1 MGKAR
6 DVVERYYGAFDRKD
20 PTWKELVA
28 PDVRFAGPL
37 QSASGSEQFNEITEK
52 FLQFHKATRV
62 VARFEDGN
70 RVCSILDFE
79 LATPA
84 GEEMSCLV
92 TELTTV
98 DDGRLSDVRIIYD
111 PRAFAAAFG
120 LA

>member
-6 DVVERYYGAFDRKD
+6 EVVERYYDAFDRKD
-20 PTWKELVA
+20 PAWKELVA

-37 QSASGSEQFNEITEK
+37 QSAEGSEQFNELTEM
-52 FLQFHKATRV
+52 FLQFHKATQV

-70 RVCSILDFE
+70 RVCSILDFD

-84 GEEMSCLV
+84 GGQMSCLV
-92 TELTTV
+92 TELATV
-98 DDGRLSDVRIIYD
+98 ADGKLSDVTIIYD

-120 LA
+120 LS